1 MTAGLLRPSPD
12 GAVRASLI
20 GSTPIVEIGVE
31 LPGITGEVRTQPVY
45 LKIEAANPFGSIK
58 DRTAY
63 ALVRSL
69 ELRGELAP
77 GSRII
82 ESTSGNLGVA
92 LAAIAAERG
101 YRFVAVVDPKISG
114 PTLGRL
120 QDLGADVEMV
130 GEADTTGNY
139 LLARLARVRQLREQ
153 HRELAWTDQYR
164 NPANPRAHFERTG
177 PELLRQCGGRLGTV
191 FVAVSTG
198 GTLAGI
204 GRYLRAVSPA
214 TSVVAVDVPGS
225 RAVGCSFGT
234 RLLNGIGSSQRS
246 AFLVPGLYDRV
257 ELVPDPEAITTCHA
271 AAQAGVSIGGSSGA
285 ALAAAIR
292 WLRAGH
298 ENPARRSGP
307 VAVVCPDGAENY
319 LDTLF
324 DPAWLE
330 HRGIDLT
337 CVKPPLLTRKA
348 SLA

>member
-153 HRELAWTDQYR
+153 HRELAWTAPVPEPGR
-164 NPANPRAHFERTG
+164 PAGPFRADGPRATPPVWRPAGDRVRGRVDGRHAGRNR
-177 PELLRQCGGRLGTV
+177 PLPPGRLTCN
-191 FVAVSTG
+191 
-198 GTLAGI
+198 I
-204 GRYLRAVSPA
+204 GRGRRRARIS
-214 TSVVAVDVPGS
+214 
-225 RAVGCSFGT
+225 AVGCSFGT

-257 ELVPDPEAITTCHA
+257 ELVPDPEAITT
-271 AAQAGVSIGGSSGA
+271 ST
-285 ALAAAIR
+285 
-292 WLRAGH
+292 
-298 ENPARRSGP
+298 RRRRP
-307 VAVVCPDGAENY
+307 VCPSAGRAAPRWRPPSAGCGLGTRTRRAARGRWPSSAPTGRRTTSTPCSIRLGSNTGAS
-319 LDTLF
+319 T
-324 DPAWLE
+324 
-330 HRGIDLT
+330 
-337 CVKPPLLTRKA
+337 
-348 SLA
+348 